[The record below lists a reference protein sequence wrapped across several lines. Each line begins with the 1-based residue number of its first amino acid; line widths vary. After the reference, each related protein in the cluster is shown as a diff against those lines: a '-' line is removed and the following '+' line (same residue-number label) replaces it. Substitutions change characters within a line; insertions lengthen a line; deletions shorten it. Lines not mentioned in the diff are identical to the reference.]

1 MEVTQKDYAPVQMN
15 FFRNILNV
23 AWHALVVSLV

>member
-1 MEVTQKDYAPVQMN
+1 MEVIQKDYTPVQTN

-23 AWHALVVSLV
+23 AWHAWSSL